1 MQIDPTA
8 NREMTARL
16 HRKGNR
22 GPWLQLLSQ
31 ILKLAGDQAEIV
43 RHAERP
49 WSSVTF
55 SGGRHTVVLTFTGLS
70 ALEAGDDFIAA
81 LPEHE
86 FTIPRQIVADATI
99 TAADQQTIPE
109 PKMTIEAEILL
120 LEEA

>member
-1 MQIDPTA
+1 MQIDPKADRAMTTRVRRK
-8 NREMTARL
+8 NR
-16 HRKGNR
+16 R

-31 ILKLAGDQAEIV
+31 VVRLAGDRAEII
-43 RHAERP
+43 RHCERP

-55 SGGRHTVVLTFTGLS
+55 SGARHTVVLAFTGVNE
-70 ALEAGDDFIAA
+70 LEDGDDFIAA
-81 LPEHE
+81 LPDHE

-109 PKMTIEAEILL
+109 PKMTIEAELLL